1 MITKSKQKVVIIGH
15 GSTSR
20 LGIVRAVA
28 EIGCDISVIVMCWHR
43 HSSSQLDTRKPYD
56 CYSKYVSSVY
66 YCFAEDGEGL
76 IRLLLQKCSDPFQK
90 VILLPDSDFSAVT
103 IDDNQSVLSPFF
115 LFPSIRRTPGAIR
128 YWMNKDV
135 QKELARKIGL
145 HVANSTVLEVK
156 NGAFSIPKGVS
167 YPCFTKALVT
177 ISGGKH
183 LFKRCNNA
191 VELQS
196 HLEAISKKQDL
207 KVLIE
212 DYKDIETEYAL
223 LGFSNGNDIII
234 PGIIKF
240 LTNTSSHF
248 GIAMTGMVMPIIG
261 FEEIIDKFKAFV
273 REIGFCG
280 VFDIDF
286 YSSEGQL
293 YFGELNLRFGGSGY
307 AITKMGVN
315 LPAMLVKHF
324 RGEDYSEMKAAID
337 RTSNYVNERMCEDD
351 WYRGYL
357 TNREYHRRIN
367 TADICFIS
375 DKKDPRPKLC
385 YNLVH
390 FARSFKKVFSH

>member
-1 MITKSKQKVVIIGH
+1 M
-15 GSTSR
+15 
-20 LGIVRAVA
+20 
-28 EIGCDISVIVMCWHR
+28 
-43 HSSSQLDTRKPYD
+43 
-56 CYSKYVSSVY
+56 
-66 YCFAEDGEGL
+66 
-76 IRLLLQKCSDPFQK
+76 
-90 VILLPDSDFSAVT
+90 
-103 IDDNQSVLSPFF
+103 
-115 LFPSIRRTPGAIR
+115 
-128 YWMNKDV
+128 
-135 QKELARKIGL
+135 
-145 HVANSTVLEVK
+145 
-156 NGAFSIPKGVS
+156 
-167 YPCFTKALVT
+167 
-177 ISGGKH
+177 
-183 LFKRCNNA
+183 
-191 VELQS
+191 
-196 HLEAISKKQDL
+196 
-207 KVLIE
+207 IE
-212 DYKDIETEYAL
+212 DFKDIETEYAL

-248 GIAMTGMVMPIIG
+248 GIAMTGMAMPING

-324 RGEDYSEMKAAID
+324 RGEDYSKMKATID

-357 TNREYHRRIN
+357 TNREYHQRIN

-375 DKKDPRPKLC
+375 DNNDPRPKLC
-385 YNLVH
+385 DNLLH
-390 FARSFKKVFSH
+390 IARSIKRVFSHYH